1 MSVSYRYRV
10 SVPLPAAR
18 AAGASG
24 PEPDHLAGDRLH
36 LVEHEVHSTLQLR
49 LGHAPVRREANA
61 AWKGVDDDTFRV
73 ELRLDCFRLVAPEG
87 DDPAAA

>member
-1 MSVSYRYRV
+1 MRITYRARV
-10 SVPLPAAR
+10 SIPLPAAITDGR
-18 AAGASG
+18 RQRDIS
-24 PEPDHLAGDRLH
+24 HLADSSPRL
-36 LVEHEVHSTLQLR
+36 VQDEVHPVFQLG